1 VDRLRYHWDPGSTPW
16 RSPKLFESEDNTST
30 DRPARF
36 AAWIPEVSNCL
47 PAGSQGQLHSLAGCL
62 RLWET
67 CESGDNMAAVRAKKT
82 SSKAKK
88 VQGRAPGFQGWN
100 TTDEEELERR
110 RWRGLSDIVAV
121 ENLEPEHPY
130 FSSFKVRSTSGG
142 VYDVEIRSLAAQEN
156 SCGCPDW
163 RVNGLGTCKHIE
175 GVLEKLRRKGKHAFA
190 VAALAGNP
198 RAEIFPAVDGSYTV
212 QLRSAANGTKANAI
226 IERHSTPSGTLAG
239 DPLTVLPVLQRQFTG
254 KLAGTARFSCQLESR
269 LEEERRR
276 RRRQED
282 RDGFLADVS
291 AGAATLDFLHQKLLP
306 YQQAGVLHLAFGE
319 RALLADEMG
328 LGKTVQ
334 AIAASELLRRI
345 RGVKRVL
352 VVLPASLKAEWED
365 QIARFTDL
373 SVTVVSGP
381 RPVRLRLY
389 AAETFFILVNY
400 EQVLLDRQDINR
412 IVAPDIVILDEA
424 QRIKN
429 WQTKTAQA
437 VKELRSPYAFVL
449 TGTPLEN
456 RIDEVYSIVQYLD
469 PRLLGPLFRFNRD
482 FYVLDERGRPADY
495 KNLGELRARLAPVM
509 LRRRKDEVEEQLP
522 GRTVDTF
529 YVTMTEE
536 QKLRYADYE
545 MPASRLIAQAQR
557 RPLRK
562 EEFDRLQQLLACMR
576 MICDTPYILDP
587 ACRDSPKVVELE
599 NILAELLAAPDR
611 KIIVFSEWERMLELV
626 RELAQEIGVEFAWH
640 TGSVPQDRRRVE
652 IRRFKNDP
660 ACRLFLSTD
669 SGSVGLNL
677 QVASAVIN
685 MDLPW
690 NPAKLEQR
698 IARAW
703 RKFQM
708 RTVTVINLVCE
719 DSIEHR
725 IQHILVQKQGL
736 ADGVLDG
743 RGDIDSLK
751 MPSGRAAM
759 IERLAGLLQPAPPLD
774 PARQYAAELVE
785 RLSDKVL
792 LIERH
797 RNENGVETMLVVI
810 DGTAADL
817 NRERQILGEAGGVE
831 FVERSAWEVIGRLQA
846 AGLLRLNDSG
856 EALHRSVSLE
866 RTVEPA
872 TNTNQLRNR
881 QAADEWLNQAERK
894 LRMAS
899 LLADGGFL
907 DEAAPSLAE
916 AAWLA
921 VRGLAII
928 ADSALEPDAVAKMPE
943 AEVTELTGLRVRLPP
958 GSIADLASFGVAP
971 GHAEQF
977 QARRTAVQSLI
988 IVARTRSE
996 S

>member
-1 VDRLRYHWDPGSTPW
+1 
-16 RSPKLFESEDNTST
+16 
-30 DRPARF
+30 
-36 AAWIPEVSNCL
+36 
-47 PAGSQGQLHSLAGCL
+47 
-62 RLWET
+62 
-67 CESGDNMAAVRAKKT
+67 
-82 SSKAKK
+82 
-88 VQGRAPGFQGWN
+88 VQGRPPGFQGWN
-100 TTDEEELERR
+100 TTDDEELQRR
-110 RWRGLSDIVAV
+110 QWRGLTDILAV
-121 ENLEPEHPY
+121 ETVEPEYPY
-130 FSSFKVRSTSGG
+130 FGTFKVRSASGG
-142 VYDVEIRSLAAQEN
+142 VYDVEIRSLAVREN

-175 GVLEKLRRKGKHAFA
+175 GVLEMLRRKGKRAFTA
-190 VAALAGNP
+190 AALAGNP
-198 RAEIFPAVDGSYTV
+198 RAEVFPAVDGSYAV
-212 QLRSAANGTKANAI
+212 QIRLGAKGGEANAVLQQYA
-226 IERHSTPSGTLAG
+226 TPARTLAG
-239 DPLTVLPVLQRQFTG
+239 DPLTVLPALQRQ
-254 KLAGTARFSCQLESR
+254 LAGVVRFSRHLEGR

-276 RRRQED
+276 RGRRAN
-282 RDGFLADVS
+282 RDAFLADVN
-291 AGAATLDFLHQKLLP
+291 AGNATLDLLHHKLLP
-306 YQQAGVLHLAFGE
+306 YQTEGVLHLAFGE

-328 LGKTVQ
+328 LGKTIQ
-334 AIAASELLRRI
+334 AIAACELLRRL
-345 RGVKRVL
+345 RGIKRVL

-381 RPVRLRLY
+381 RPARLRLY
-389 AAETFFILVNY
+389 AADTFFLLVNY
-400 EQVLLDRQDINR
+400 EQVLIDRQDINR
-412 IVAPDIVILDEA
+412 IVAPDVVILDEA

-469 PRLLGPLFRFNRD
+469 PGLLGPLFRFNRD
-482 FYVLDERGRPADY
+482 FYVLDERGRPTDY
-495 KNLGELRARLAPVM
+495 KNLAELRARLAPVM
-509 LRRRKDEVEEQLP
+509 LRRRKDEVEDQLP

-545 MPASRLIAQAQR
+545 TPASRLIALAQR
-557 RPLRK
+557 RPLRR

-587 ACRDSPKVVELE
+587 ACRVSPKLDELE
-599 NILAELLAAPDR
+599 NILAELLAEPER
-611 KIIVFSEWERMLELV
+611 KIIIFSEWERMLELV
-626 RELAQEIGVEFAWH
+626 RDLAGEIGVEFAWH

-703 RKFQM
+703 RKFQT
-708 RTVTVINLVCE
+708 RAVTVINLVCE

-743 RGDIDSLK
+743 RGDIDALK

-759 IERLAGLLQPAPPLD
+759 IERLAALLQKPEPPPPPD
-774 PARQYAAELVE
+774 PGRQFAAALVE
-785 RLSDKVL
+785 RLNDKVL
-792 LIERH
+792 LIERY
-797 RNENGVETMLVVI
+797 RNDAGAETLLVVM
-810 DGTAADL
+810 DGMPADL
-817 NRERQILGEAGGVE
+817 DHERRLLRDAATVEIIEHSNWEAL
-831 FVERSAWEVIGRLQA
+831 ARLQA
-846 AGLLRLNDSG
+846 AGLLKMSGAG
-856 EALHRSVSLE
+856 EALHRSASLDQ
-866 RTVEPA
+866 VAEPA
-872 TNTNQLRNR
+872 QNAGQLRNR
-881 QAADEWLNQAERK
+881 QAANEWLNQAERK

-899 LLADGGFL
+899 LLVDGGFL
-907 DEAAPSLAE
+907 EEAAPCLAE
-916 AAWLA
+916 AAWLG
-921 VRGLAII
+921 VRSLAIT
-928 ADSALEPDAVAKMPE
+928 ADPALEPEAVAKMQE
-943 AEVTELTGLRVRLPP
+943 ADVTALRGLRTKLPP
-958 GSIADLASFGVAP
+958 GNIADLASFRAAAHHP
-971 GHAEQF
+971 EQF
-977 QARRTAVQSLI
+977 QASRAKVQRL
-988 IVARTRSE
+988 IVAARA
-996 S
+996 